1 MKNQWKIYTK
11 TGDSGETSLIGGKR
25 VPKFHLRIEAYGTLD
40 ELNAFIGLI
49 RDQDIDTKL
58 KSVLLKIQ
66 TVVFT
71 AESMLAL
78 DPESKTVRKLP
89 EIKNADILLLESEID
104 RMNDELP
111 PLTKFLL
118 PGGHTVVSY
127 CHIART
133 VCRRAERLVIK
144 LSRREEVDETVL
156 RFLNRLSDYFF
167 VLSRKLAKD
176 FGVEET
182 YWTTEL

>member
-1 MKNQWKIYTK
+1 
-11 TGDSGETSLIGGKR
+11 
-25 VPKFHLRIEAYGTLD
+25 
-40 ELNAFIGLI
+40 
-49 RDQDIDTKL
+49 
-58 KSVLLKIQ
+58 
-66 TVVFT
+66 
-71 AESMLAL
+71 MLAL